1 MQNRKLIV
9 PAAVPE
15 LEAAYFSLEFT
26 GDLWRHSRMNT
37 SSADRSFTRRR
48 FIAAAGLA
56 LAAPAFVPASV
67 LGRGGAVAPSE
78 RVVMGVVGWGMQ
90 GPGNTHEFLKLP
102 DCQVVA
108 ACDLDQKHLDA
119 AVNSINGKYGNQRLQ
134 GLPRFPRDMGRKDID
149 AVMLAVPIPGTRSP
163 PMEAAR
169 NRRTFTARSP
179 WPDDCRAAGDR
190 EGGPEEQA
198 RLAKRVPGSV
208 PAAACAAPPRSF
220 ATGSSESCNASK

>member
-119 AVNSINGKYGNQRLQ
+119 AVNSIKGKYGN
-134 GLPRFPRDMGRKDID
+134 K
-149 AVMLAVPIPGTRSP
+149 
-163 PMEAAR
+163 
-169 NRRTFTARSP
+169 
-179 WPDDCRAAGDR
+179 DCRAYHDFR
-190 EGGPEEQA
+190 EIWGVKTLMRSCWRCRYLARAHRQWKPRATEGHLRREALGPTIAEQQA
-198 RLAKRVPGSV
+198 IVKAVQKNKRVWQNGFL
-208 PAAACAAPPRSF
+208 AAFRRQSAAPPRSF